1 MLEFVRVT
9 LAGKDIPADAITAGW
24 LGGIFFVSL
33 AVASVLLWRN
43 MDKRIKRLELR
54 RREAERQDD

>member
-24 LGGIFFVSL
+24 LGGVFFVSL